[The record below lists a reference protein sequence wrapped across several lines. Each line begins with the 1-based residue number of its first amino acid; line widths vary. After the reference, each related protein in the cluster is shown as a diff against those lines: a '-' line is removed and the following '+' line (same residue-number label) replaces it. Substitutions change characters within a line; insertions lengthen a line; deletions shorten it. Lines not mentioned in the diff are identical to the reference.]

1 MDNASYYNALAI
13 ACRGS
18 YTKLSRALA
27 RYGTWK
33 NAWGRVRG
41 APDPRHERRILD
53 EHGIALTLCDDAA
66 YPPLLKEA
74 PVRPFGLYI
83 KGDLRYKTPAVAI
96 IGTRAASPEGKTT
109 ARSFA
114 RSLARAG
121 IPIISGLALG
131 IDAEAHRG
139 ALEAGGKTVAVLGT
153 PLDSVYPKQHHA
165 LAEEILKTGG
175 ALVSEFAIGHPYHAS
190 NFLSRNRIIS
200 GLSTAILIIEAPERS
215 GTLATA
221 RFALEQNRDI
231 FVIPGSIASRN
242 YKGSHELIKAGAAL
256 VTSPEDILTH
266 LGITGPDM
274 HATLPALTDPEQRI
288 ICAIRDGHATAD
300 RLLCAT
306 DMELSELYQF
316 LALLAIKGIIK
327 ELNGKYHL
335 NNN

>member
-13 ACRGS
+13 AYRGS
-18 YTKLSRALA
+18 YAKLSRALA

-33 NAWGRVRG
+33 DAWAHFQD
-41 APDPRHERRILD
+41 APDPQRERRILD
-53 EHGIALTLCDDAA
+53 DHRIELLLREDGA
-66 YPPLLKEA
+66 YPFLLREA
-74 PVRPFGLYI
+74 PVPPFGLYS
-83 KGDLRYKTPAVAI
+83 KGDLNYTMPAVAV
-96 IGTRAASPEGKTT
+96 IGTRAATAEGKAT

-114 RSLARAG
+114 RALAQAG

-139 ALEAGGKTVAVLGT
+139 ALEVGGKTIAVLGT

-165 LAEEILKTGG
+165 LANEIVSSGG

-200 GLSTAILIIEAPERS
+200 GLSTAILIVEAPERS

-231 FVIPGSIASRN
+231 FVIPGSITSRN

-256 VTSPEDILTH
+256 VTSPEDIFMH
-266 LGITGPDM
+266 LGIAGPG
-274 HATLPALTDPEQRI
+274 TETELPNLTEPEQRI
-288 ICAIRDGHATAD
+288 LAAVRDGHTTAEKMLEATGA
-300 RLLCAT
+300 
-306 DMELSELYQF
+306 ELTELYQ
-316 LALLAIKGIIK
+316 LLASLTIKGILK
-327 ELNGKYHL
+327 ELNGKYSL
-335 NNN
+335 N